1 MMWRKSNMVIDAIGV
16 TPSSDATGLNKNS
29 IVNQTEFLKIMLAQ
43 LRFQDPLKPMD
54 NQQFVAQL
62 AQFSALEINREQ
74 SDKVN
79 TLLAVESN
87 SQSIGLLGRNVE
99 FYTDTG
105 TAVGT
110 VTAITIADG
119 SPSLTVVG
127 SDNKPFVN
135 ISPARVRL
143 IRPSQGN

>member
-1 MMWRKSNMVIDAIGV
+1 MAINAIGV
-16 TPSSDATGLNKNS
+16 TSSSDSSAVNQNS

-43 LRFQDPLKPMD
+43 LRYQDPLKPVD

-62 AQFSALEINREQ
+62 AQFSALEINRQQ

-119 SPSLTVVG
+119 SPSLTVQG
-127 SDNKPFVN
+127 TDNVPYVN
-135 ISPARVRL
+135 ISPSRVRL
-143 IRPSQGN
+143 VRPSQGN